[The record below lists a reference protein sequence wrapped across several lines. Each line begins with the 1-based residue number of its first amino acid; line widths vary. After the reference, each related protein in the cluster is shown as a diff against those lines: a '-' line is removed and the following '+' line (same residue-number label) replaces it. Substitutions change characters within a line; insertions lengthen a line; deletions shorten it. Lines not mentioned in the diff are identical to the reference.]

1 MMKNTVKEN
10 DTTKKQKPTE
20 TDPAA
25 LEPAK
30 LEPVDLKPGEMIP
43 FNMEEW
49 KSPAIEPPTVADF
62 ALFNAEQAAGYLA
75 ASFLK
80 AGKPE
85 EIPAAVAGLL
95 EVIEEI
101 TPIEAGKL
109 GRKYCK
115 AQITSSTHYTQQT
128 QTAAATQNTANTPV
142 KRKAVNSPV
151 IIKEPLDIQAEL
163 SKIRL
168 TAYEEE
174 QLLKDYYAAHPGAKD
189 PEPLPKE
196 PK

>member
-1 MMKNTVKEN
+1 MMKNTVKED
-10 DTTKKQKPTE
+10 DTTKKQEPTG

-30 LEPVDLKPGEMIP
+30 VEPADLKPWEILP

-95 EVIEEI
+95 EAIEAM
-101 TPIEAGKL
+101 TPKEAGKL

-115 AQITSSTHYTQQT
+115 TQITSSTHYTQQT
-128 QTAAATQNTANTPV
+128 QTAAATQNTANTPA

-174 QLLKDYYAAHPGAKD
+174 QLLKDYYAAHPGATD

>member
-1 MMKNTVKEN
+1 MMKNTVKGN
-10 DTTKKQKPTE
+10 STTKKQKPTE
-20 TDPAA
+20 ADPAA

-30 LEPVDLKPGEMIP
+30 SEPVDLKPGEMIP

-115 AQITSSTHYTQQT
+115 AQITS
-128 QTAAATQNTANTPV
+128 TPA